1 MGKKKFLLK
10 WYDIRKQNHC
20 YGTSMRKRDSQN
32 LQEHPKRPLLVA
44 NKHSENQSVFNFSKP
59 SFPKKWKDL
68 IL

>member
-1 MGKKKFLLK
+1 
-10 WYDIRKQNHC
+10 
-20 YGTSMRKRDSQN
+20 MRKRDSQN